1 MIVSFSDKQLYSLKN
16 ELKKSQRQAFAEGTN
31 RNLTIQWE
39 TFLFFCFY
47 FKLTYLPAETETL
60 SLYAQFSS
68 RSFQSTH
75 AIKNYISGVEIMHHL
90 LGYSTANINEFLIN
104 LALRGISR
112 QNPHLVKQAKPVTPE
127 ILMSIH
133 EVLDFSIKS
142 DVVYWCLFLFA
153 FFLFARKS
161 NLVLDLD
168 NYVNKKFLL
177 REDIQIC
184 ENTLIVNVKWS
195 KTIQFGERLLK
206 IPLIEIPGSILCP
219 LAAFSSMCQ
228 KVHAKNSDALF
239 SLPKRKCITYSQ
251 YQSKLRE
258 VIAKIGLNPEE
269 YSTHSMRRGGT
280 SFAFKSQVPIDL
292 IKLHGDW
299 KSDCYQKYLSFSM
312 EDKLLVASKMRKC
325 ILAI

>member
-1 MIVSFSDKQLYSLKN
+1 MVSVGKIPIL
-16 ELKKSQRQAFAEGTN
+16 LKK
-31 RNLTIQWE
+31 
-39 TFLFFCFY
+39 
-47 FKLTYLPAETETL
+47 
-60 SLYAQFSS
+60 
-68 RSFQSTH
+68 
-75 AIKNYISGVEIMHHL
+75 
-90 LGYSTANINEFLIN
+90 
-104 LALRGISR
+104 
-112 QNPHLVKQAKPVTPE
+112 AKPITPE

-161 NLVLDLD
+161 NLVPDSD

-195 KTIQFGERLLK
+195 KTIQFGELLLK

-219 LAAFSSMCQ
+219 LAAFRSMCQ
-228 KVHAKNSDALF
+228 KVHAKNSDPLF
-239 SLPKRKCITYSQ
+239 SLPKRKCITDSQ